1 MLRSNHFALLTLLA
15 IVTPSPHLFAQ
26 SAPTPLAPTAVP
38 PSDGPQFE
46 RGAPHKI
53 IDTVGWVFGIPKKI
67 IVWDRRADNHSV
79 SPTTEHSV
87 AQYLAANDLE
97 STKVRINEY
106 DPWGEWRRLTMN
118 SQVGAGWRYTFRAFG
133 ALGYTLFPGRLF
145 GTDGYNPYTDS
156 IYVYSD
162 IPCLGQEQAAYA
174 KLIRAH
180 AHPGTY
186 VAPDLL
192 AACATLADEAGEG

>member
-1 MLRSNHFALLTLLA
+1 MASAYDELTSRRRLA
-15 IVTPSPHLFAQ
+15 IHL
-26 SAPTPLAPTAVP
+26 
-38 PSDGPQFE
+38 
-46 RGAPHKI
+46 
-53 IDTVGWVFGIPKKI
+53 
-67 IVWDRRADNHSV
+67 RR
-79 SPTTEHSV
+79 
-87 AQYLAANDLE
+87 
-97 STKVRINEY
+97 I
-106 DPWGEWRRLTMN
+106 
-118 SQVGAGWRYTFRAFG
+118 G

-186 VAPDLL
+186 VALTSLPLVRLWPMKQAKDDVLDYSLAQGTLDEQHEAIHVLYSEFGAEVGGQLAIFAPAEIPLTL
-192 AACATLADEAGEG
+192 AAQALATSPLTSTPHPSNHQRPRSLDFPRSNRRESSPHPSPNSPP